1 MYYTRMCLFSL
12 KLFSICVYPLSCQY
26 KTGNKRSHWSQ
37 FILDNTPGGTTY
49 IRWGRTSCSNTTA
62 AELVYEGYAAGSHYT
77 HSGGGANYVC
87 LPRDPLFEPDVT
99 SGSTSLIYGAEYE
112 TNSGAWKIYHNQDVP
127 CAVCR
132 TPRTNVLMLPGR
144 NQCYNDWQLEYT
156 GFLMSDYYGYSSKEY
171 TCVDAYPETL
181 NSGST
186 NANGA
191 LFYFVEARCGALK
204 CPPYIEGREITC
216 AVCSYRGRASSTP
229 GK

>member
-1 MYYTRMCLFSL
+1 MAQRTFVGDEQVVQILPQLSLCMKDTQPGVITHTVEVEPTTCVFQETLCLN
-12 KLFSICVYPLSCQY
+12 QM
-26 KTGNKRSHWSQ
+26 SQ
-37 FILDNTPGGTTY
+37 VVQ
-49 IRWGRTSCSNTTA
+49 
-62 AELVYEGYAAGSHYT
+62 LVWYMAR
-77 HSGGGANYVC
+77 NM
-87 LPRDPLFEPDVT
+87 RQ
-99 SGSTSLIYGAEYE
+99 
-112 TNSGAWKIYHNQDVP
+112 AWKIYHNQDVP
-127 CAVCR
+127 CAVWR

-171 TCVDAYPETL
+171 ACVDAYPETL

-229 GK
+229 GE

>member
-1 MYYTRMCLFSL
+1 MAQRTFVGDEQVVQILPQLSLCMKDTQPGVITHTVEVEPTTCVFQETLCLNQMSQVVQLVWYMAPNMRQILARVRFIIIKMYRVLF
-12 KLFSICVYPLSCQY
+12 
-26 KTGNKRSHWSQ
+26 
-37 FILDNTPGGTTY
+37 
-49 IRWGRTSCSNTTA
+49 
-62 AELVYEGYAAGSHYT
+62 AGH
-77 HSGGGANYVC
+77 
-87 LPRDPLFEPDVT
+87 LEPT
-99 SGSTSLIYGAEYE
+99 C
-112 TNSGAWKIYHNQDVP
+112 W
-127 CAVCR
+127 C
-132 TPRTNVLMLPGR
+132 LPGR

-156 GFLMSDYYGYSSKEY
+156 GFLMSHYYGYSSKEY